1 MKKTIDLHVHS
12 TYSDGSYTPSEL
24 VDLALKQNLSAFAL
38 TDHDT
43 TDGILE
49 AVEAAENTDLRVIG
63 GIEFSTGYLNK
74 DVHILGLFIDY
85 QDIRFQEQLRNFQ
98 NSRNTRNEKIAAKL
112 RQHQIPVTLEE
123 ITEAFP
129 NSVCTRAHFASYLR
143 KKGFVSSEREAFD
156 RFLGDRAPCF
166 VPREK
171 VTPYQAIHLIHEFK
185 GLAVLAHP
193 LLYGFSARILE
204 EFVAEMKKAG
214 LDGIE
219 TIYSCNTASDTVFT
233 RQLASRYQLKITGGS
248 DFHGD
253 SKPGLAMG
261 TGYGNLMVPYSVLE
275 QLEKI

>member
-12 TYSDGSYTPSEL
+12 TCSDGSCTPSQL
-24 VDLALKQNLSAFAL
+24 VEMALKQNLSAFAL

-43 TDGILE
+43 TDGISE
-49 AVEAAENTDLRVIG
+49 AVKAAEHTGLRVIP
-63 GIEFSTGYLNK
+63 GIEFSTGYLKK

-85 QDIRFQEQLRNFQ
+85 QDSRFQEQLRTFQ
-98 NSRNTRNEKIAAKL
+98 NSRDDRNEKIAARL
-112 RQHQIPVTLEE
+112 REHQIPITLEE
-123 ITEAFP
+123 ITQAYP
-129 NSVCTRAHFASYLR
+129 DSVCTRAHFAAYLK
-143 KKGFVSSEREAFD
+143 KKGIVSSEKEAFD

-171 VTPYQAIHLIHEFK
+171 VTPYQAIQLIHEFK

-193 LLYGFSARILE
+193 LLYGFSAQVLE

-219 TIYSCNTASDTVFT
+219 AIYSCNTDSDTAFT

-253 SKPGLAMG
+253 SKPGLSMG
-261 TGYGNLMVPYSVLE
+261 TGYGSLVIPYSILE